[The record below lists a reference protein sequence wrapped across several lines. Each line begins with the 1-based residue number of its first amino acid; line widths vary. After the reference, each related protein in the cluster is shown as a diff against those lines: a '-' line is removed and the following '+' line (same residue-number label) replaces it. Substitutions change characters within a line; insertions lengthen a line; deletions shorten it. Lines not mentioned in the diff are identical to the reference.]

1 MEKRPDFDCVSLGP
15 DLREVHSVRE
25 RLSISS
31 TERLYEVMKI
41 FVENWK

>member
-15 DLREVHSVRE
+15 ELHEVHSVRE

-31 TERLYEVMKI
+31 TERLYRIMRT